1 MRVCVCLLSGWHGI
15 LPPGLF
21 CLAACRRRVPWLPR
35 RDATGRESIHRRP
48 GGAAHSLAQSS
59 AWWDVPTYYVYA
71 QYFVLC
77 ASVHTSH
84 ISANYNSLMT
94 EQSSWPALTQS
105 CLRLRAVRW
114 AGSVAGGASGGG
126 RGAKNPNARRASWPP
141 PGGDAAV
148 PPVFSPRLPAELGA
162 PPRAPD
168 EAAGHG
174 APWGTPAVCLEATRR
189 SAGSRCAG
197 GQGGSGCDGYLGVGE
212 RRVSRARYSG
222 TVEVASSPSIWATR
236 GGRRTGAGW
245 APPRKNSGWP

>member
-141 PGGDAAV
+141 PRAV
-148 PPVFSPRLPAELGA
+148 TLLYPPCFRHVSRQSWGHRLALRTRQQAMARLGA
-162 PPRAPD
+162 LPPSASRQRDARPAHGAQAD
-168 EAAGHG
+168 REAA
-174 APWGTPAVCLEATRR
+174 AATGTLGLG
-189 SAGSRCAG
+189 SAGSRG
-197 GQGGSGCDGYLGVGE
+197 
-212 RRVSRARYSG
+212 
-222 TVEVASSPSIWATR
+222 R
-236 GGRRTGAGW
+236 GR
-245 APPRKNSGWP
+245 